1 MSKLFFSLGVLSK
14 RASNPLQPVRPGPPG
29 PAPVPSLET
38 QRRHNTVFA
47 PFTKALYGTPESS
60 LAQSKNLKSP
70 PSKLPRAAP
79 GIPAIDEFR
88 LPGPRNP
95 DPLVGNWEHRFSIP
109 LTQAEHMRNL
119 ARAQATVPRQRR
131 ELLVDAAQQG
141 GFTKLPQEPP
151 YARIPELTKL
161 QAVKDNKQL
170 LASGVLDN
178 EQHKLLGW
186 DGAGFLGPAKVPLPE
201 HQQRLTNRDF
211 GAWRQSLRALQEGRP

>member
-60 LAQSKNLKSP
+60 LAQSKNLRSP
-70 PSKLPRAAP
+70 PSKLPRVAP

-109 LTQAEHMRNL
+109 LTQDEHMRNL
-119 ARAQATVPRQRR
+119 ARAQAAVPRQRR
-131 ELLVDAAQQG
+131 ELLVDAVQQG
-141 GFTKLPQEPP
+141 GFTRGGWHPHAAK
-151 YARIPELTKL
+151 IPELDQLARFKL
-161 QAVKDNKQL
+161 EHNYLDA
-170 LASGVLDN
+170 LAKSYNGQTLSIF
-178 EQHKLLGW
+178 GPSI
-186 DGAGFLGPAKVPLPE
+186 LGPVAVPLPE

-211 GAWRQSLRALQEGRP
+211 GTWRQSLRALQEGRP